1 MPIVQKS
8 ASTYYRL
15 AVGVAVATVLFLIL
29 AVGALGIIGDG
40 EQDRIYI
47 GVLVVA
53 AIGTLVARLR
63 PAGMAVALVATALAQ
78 ALITLTAF
86 LAGLHE
92 GASVMDMVGI
102 NAMYVALFGLSA
114 WLFRRAAEKL
124 AGASVPAHPGAGGRV
139 AGVDASGHGPRL

>member
-1 MPIVQKS
+1 MKS

-15 AVGVAVATVLFLIL
+15 AVGVFVATVLFLVL

-47 GVLVVA
+47 GVLVIAV
-53 AIGTLVARLR
+53 IGTVVARLR
-63 PAGMAVALVATALAQ
+63 PAGMAVALVATAAAQ

-92 GASVMDMVGI
+92 GASVIDILGI
-102 NAMYVALFGLSA
+102 NAMYVVLFGLSA
-114 WLFRRAAEKL
+114 WLFWRSAEQRAD
-124 AGASVPAHPGAGGRV
+124 VPVHAHPGAG
-139 AGVDASGHGPRL
+139 